1 MKIGLSPSKL
11 YASVLELMGRKSCDA
26 NMEIRYVNLF
36 NNKDMRLIQSK
47 LYASVLDLTV
57 IQSNCYVDIFPL
69 HTNTSSGAI
78 GSSVLM
84 LHSISRK
91 IRDMKITRIVPNT
104 NLLEYLIPPP
114 HASSNIFLEQNLNH
128 VSLKFTNPFKE
139 TAGSRIIIRKKERF
153 QLMGSPSKTQQC
165 MSILFHTIQE
175 RCN

>member
-1 MKIGLSPSKL
+1 MIIRGTHTFNNKELTLIPSKL
-11 YASVLELMGRKSCDA
+11 DASVLYLTG
-26 NMEIRYVNLF
+26 
-36 NNKDMRLIQSK
+36 IQSHW
-47 LYASVLDLTV
+47 
-57 IQSNCYVDIFPL
+57 YVDIFPF
-69 HTNTSSGAI
+69 HKNASSVAI

-84 LHSISRK
+84 LHSIYRK
-91 IRDMKITRIVPNT
+91 LSAMKITRIVPNT

-139 TAGSRIIIRKKERF
+139 TAGSRIIIGKKGRF

-165 MSILFHTIQE
+165 MSILFHIIQE